1 MNDLQR
7 PDDTPRPS
15 GRLRRFALGIVG
27 GGLAGL
33 VLSLIVLAV
42 LRREPLPTFGFDEL
56 NAATQRWA
64 DSGPHDYD
72 MDLELRASIPAW
84 HTWRCA
90 TLG

>member
-1 MNDLQR
+1 MNDSQR

-27 GGLAGL
+27 GSLAGL

-56 NAATQRWA
+56 NAAMQRWA
-64 DSGPHDYD
+64 ANGPRDYD
-72 MDLELRASIPAW
+72 MDLDLTGINPGTAHVEVRTP
-84 HTWRCA
+84 
-90 TLG
+90 G